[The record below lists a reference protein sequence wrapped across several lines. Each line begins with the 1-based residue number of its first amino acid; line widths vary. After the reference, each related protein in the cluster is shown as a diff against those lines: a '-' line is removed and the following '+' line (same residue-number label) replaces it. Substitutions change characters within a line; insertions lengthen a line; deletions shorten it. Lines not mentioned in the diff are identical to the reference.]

1 MSTSRFP
8 TWRLPWRMLTLAPR
22 ALLATWPVLAAW
34 FLVGQLTHY
43 WVIQG
48 AGFLGAFNSLAGVL
62 LMPLAVTA
70 KLIAIVAILL
80 SMRAQLVQ
88 LGAIAPR
95 PEEGKARRKAF
106 ANALIAGVL
115 PFIGFYALQGYLQD
129 DWNDYVRRAMEVR
142 MEHQFYTDQE
152 GLPQARE
159 WDFVVGEVVLG
170 WSVLVLILG
179 AFAARMAVQ
188 KLKTKYP
195 RLGAPVVI
203 YLESLWVFLT
213 ALAINEY
220 TGSLGAWTQ
229 QRQAMVWLDSLQTWV
244 ADHLSWLMWIWEGL
258 ITVIGYAGAAL
269 FLPIAWLTIAGTV
282 YGVAVQAQ
290 APKLAGAKALGK
302 VGGRVGEKT
311 AGTYQRFKESKS
323 WWATKGRE
331 MLTMHVTGRFTPII
345 NALVLAWRAG
355 PLLIAAYAVI
365 FMLIGYAEPWL
376 GYGVTRLIGPMDYD
390 FYVQIAPALGIGI
403 ALAVEPVRLA
413 LVAAAYDT
421 ALVRLA
427 TAPPTAAEEPE
438 TVEATPEEPEPVQ
451 AEAASQSPQD

>member
-1 MSTSRFP
+1 MS
-8 TWRLPWRMLTLAPR
+8 TWRLPVRMLALAPR
-22 ALLATWPVLAAW
+22 ALLATWPVLAVW
-34 FLVGQLTHY
+34 FLTGQLTHY

-95 PEEGKARRKAF
+95 PEEGRARRKAF

-129 DWNDYVRRAMEVR
+129 DWNAYVRRAMEVR
-142 MEHQFYTDQE
+142 MAHQFSIDE
-152 GLPQARE
+152 SGEIHSRE

-170 WSVLVLILG
+170 WSVVVLILV
-179 AFAARMAVQ
+179 AFAARMAMQRV
-188 KLKTKYP
+188 KAKYP

-203 YLESLWVFLT
+203 YLESLWIFLT

-220 TGSLGAWTQ
+220 TGSVGAWTQ
-229 QRQAMVWLDSLQTWV
+229 QRQAMVWLDSLQNWV
-244 ADHLSWLMWIWEGL
+244 AEHLSWLIWIWDGVIAL
-258 ITVIGYAGAAL
+258 IGHAGAAL

-290 APKLAGAKALGK
+290 APKLAGDKALGR
-302 VGGRVGEKT
+302 VGGKT
-311 AGTYQRFKESKS
+311 AGTFRKFQESQS

-331 MLTMHVTGRFTPII
+331 MLTMHVTGRFTPIL

-355 PLLIAAYAVI
+355 PLLIAAYAVV

-376 GYGVTRLIGPMDYD
+376 GYGVTRLIGPIDYE
-390 FYVQIAPALGIGI
+390 FYRQIAPALGIGL
-403 ALAVEPVRLA
+403 ALAVEPIRLA

-427 TAPPTAAEEPE
+427 TTPPKE
-438 TVEATPEEPEPVQ
+438 TSP
-451 AEAASQSPQD
+451 SPQG